1 MAPGGICKAMTLLN
15 FHNKQKMLYKNNIQ
29 YWNDSI
35 YLTNW
40 ARLSSQSEALSRKKQ
55 HTKIASAGDLVFSS
69 LSSPDTSATKY
80 NWSHHKFYTL

>member
-1 MAPGGICKAMTLLN
+1 MAPDGICKAMTLLN
-15 FHNKQKMLYKNNIQ
+15 FHNKQKMLYKHNIQ

-40 ARLSSQSEALSRKKQ
+40 TKLSSRSEWLSSRKQ
-55 HTKIASAGDLVFSS
+55 HAKIASTGDLVFSS

-80 NWSHHKFYTL
+80 DWSHHKFYSL